1 MLAACR
7 SVCLTAP
14 LSAFHGAKDPGM
26 DAKGTSNNCA
36 QQRANHTLGWHKEP
50 IIIARCK
57 AQVIPED
64 VVTNMLQYGAGKPAT
79 ATKDAKQPEPYT
91 HRTTIQRA
99 SGQST
104 QIISERNATT
114 A

>member
-14 LSAFHGAKDPGM
+14 LSAFHGAKGPGM

-99 SGQST
+99 SGQT
-104 QIISERNATT
+104 AQIISERNATT